1 MKVKNPWLYAGLP
14 PSATAS
20 GYLGP
25 AHKPGPRLRLATIMP
40 AVPFAAT
47 LSALLIAAASLSTAP
62 EPALLPTVHS
72 VPMEIV
78 KALPVPE
85 LPDTFVPTSIERD
98 MVVDNV
104 LREMWPAIGGAVA
117 LSATASAAYAYL
129 QKDMAV
135 QELGEPTVTTLAQAE
150 LKERMAAKAKAKA
163 EASTKAKKAAEIKAK
178 EAAEAEAKFKAE
190 AKAKAEANAK
200 AEAKAKA
207 KAKARAKEN
216 AKAKA
221 AAAAAARESQKAAA
235 KAVEDTLER
244 AEFAVAASRAAFMKA
259 AEQAAAKTTADV
271 TNSTETEV
279 GKEGK
284 EGTVQLGKVGFKRVG
299 VATPNEDDTGA
310 PATAEAAAATQ
321 EKDNEVMAD
330 LQQALEGDGM
340 EVPVLTSKTQT
351 KKAIKAIAKSKAKAV
366 SAEEKA
372 PRAKASKPA
381 AKKKQSK
388 KSKFDKAKKK

>member
-1 MKVKNPWLYAGLP
+1 
-14 PSATAS
+14 
-20 GYLGP
+20 
-25 AHKPGPRLRLATIMP
+25 
-40 AVPFAAT
+40 
-47 LSALLIAAASLSTAP
+47 
-62 EPALLPTVHS
+62 
-72 VPMEIV
+72 MEIV

-279 GKEGK
+279 GAGGK

-381 AKKKQSK
+381 AKKKQGK
-388 KSKFDKAKKK
+388 KSKFDKAKNK